1 MSIFNNSDLNY
12 NYDGN
17 GVDINNF
24 EDPDYSI
31 TEKIEVRNCRGCN
44 KEFEV
49 RVAYDKNGSVVFF
62 VSKYCTECN
71 IKMKINNNVCVSSN
85 DSTWGSVNIDIAN
98 VPQNRVEGLVND
110 LSALSVGIEESCKEF
125 QSFKKH
131 IEHDIEEKEFEFD
144 IHKNVTE
151 QVIKNNKLD
160 LDVFK
165 SAQTYFNEDQIGI
178 NLAHFTLIK
187 EIHKTLI
194 IGFSVLVVF
203 MLVTWGYLTYT
214 FFNH

>member
-1 MSIFNNSDLNY
+1 MKNLNNTDNFTNSDPFRTKVEEVTCRMCEKVFPIDVQY
-12 NYDGN
+12 GKDGL
-17 GVDINNF
+17 
-24 EDPDYSI
+24 P
-31 TEKIEVRNCRGCN
+31 R
-44 KEFEV
+44 
-49 RVAYDKNGSVVFF
+49 FF
-62 VSKYCTECN
+62 RPKYCNECN
-71 IKMKINNNVCVSSN
+71 LKMKINNNVGVNSN
-85 DSTWGSVNIDIAN
+85 NSTWGSVNIDIAK
-98 VPQNRVEGLVND
+98 VPQNRVEGLVED

-165 SAQTYFNEDQIGI
+165 SAQKNFNEDQIGI
-178 NLAHFTLIK
+178 NLAHFALIK

-214 FFNH
+214 FFNR

>member
-1 MSIFNNSDLNY
+1 MME
-12 NYDGN
+12 GW
-17 GVDINNF
+17 
-24 EDPDYSI
+24 
-31 TEKIEVRNCRGCN
+31 TN
-44 KEFEV
+44 K
-49 RVAYDKNGSVVFF
+49 
-62 VSKYCTECN
+62 
-71 IKMKINNNVCVSSN
+71 NVCVSSN
-85 DSTWGSVNIDIAN
+85 DATWGSVNIDIAN
-98 VPQNRVEGLVND
+98 VPQNRVEGLVKD

-165 SAQTYFNEDQIGI
+165 SAQTHFNDDQIGI
-178 NLAHFTLIK
+178 NLTHFALIK

-203 MLVTWGYLTYT
+203 MLATWGYLTYT

>member
-1 MSIFNNSDLNY
+1 MSIYNNSDLNY

-17 GVDINNF
+17 GVTLSSFN
-24 EDPDYSI
+24 EPTSI
-31 TEKIEVRNCRGCN
+31 ISNVI
-44 KEFEV
+44 
-49 RVAYDKNGSVVFF
+49 GS
-62 VSKYCTECN
+62 S
-71 IKMKINNNVCVSSN
+71 I
-85 DSTWGSVNIDIAN
+85 
-98 VPQNRVEGLVND
+98 VPQENVKDLKKD

-165 SAQTYFNEDQIGI
+165 SAQKNFNDDQIGI
-178 NLAHFTLIK
+178 NLAHFALIK

>member
-1 MSIFNNSDLNY
+1 MME
-12 NYDGN
+12 GW
-17 GVDINNF
+17 
-24 EDPDYSI
+24 
-31 TEKIEVRNCRGCN
+31 T
-44 KEFEV
+44 
-49 RVAYDKNGSVVFF
+49 
-62 VSKYCTECN
+62 
-71 IKMKINNNVCVSSN
+71 NNNVCVSSN
-85 DSTWGSVNIDIAN
+85 DSTWGSVSIDIAK
-98 VPQNRVEGLVND
+98 VPQNRVEGLVED
-110 LSALSVGIEESCKEF
+110 LSTLTLGIEESCKEF

-151 QVIKNNKLD
+151 QVIKNDKQD

-165 SAQTYFNEDQIGI
+165 SAQKNFNDDQIGI
-178 NLAHFTLIK
+178 NLAHFALIK

-214 FFNH
+214 FFKQ

>member
-1 MSIFNNSDLNY
+1 ME
-12 NYDGN
+12 GW
-17 GVDINNF
+17 
-24 EDPDYSI
+24 
-31 TEKIEVRNCRGCN
+31 T
-44 KEFEV
+44 
-49 RVAYDKNGSVVFF
+49 
-62 VSKYCTECN
+62 
-71 IKMKINNNVCVSSN
+71 NNNVGVNSN
-85 DSTWGSVNIDIAN
+85 DSTWGSVSIDIAK

-110 LSALSVGIEESCKEF
+110 LSTLTLGIEESYKEF

-165 SAQTYFNEDQIGI
+165 SAQAHFKSAQTNFNEDQIGI
-178 NLAHFTLIK
+178 NLSHLTLIK

-194 IGFSVLVVF
+194 IGFCIFIVF
-203 MLVTWGYLTYT
+203 SLATWGYLLYNLL
-214 FFNH
+214 NH